1 MKAMNK
7 VLIAGASGLV
17 GFAAIRHFAA
27 LENWEVVGVSRRI
40 PAAVG
45 QVTFISVDL
54 QDQKRCREVFGQ
66 MTDVTHLIYAALYE
80 KPSLIQGWS
89 EPDQMETNLAMLKN
103 LFEPLNVAASL
114 QHVSLLQGTKA
125 YGAHLGSIRIPS
137 RERDPR
143 HPHANF
149 YWLQE
154 DYLRAKQA
162 GNRWCWTI
170 LRPQLV
176 VGEAVGGNL
185 NIIPAIGVFAA
196 IRKEASLPLCFP
208 GGPPFIFEA
217 VDAGLLA
224 RSFEWAATTSAC
236 ANQVFNI
243 TNGDV
248 FVWDEI
254 WPAIADALG
263 MEAGRPEPLCLR
275 HEMPKKA
282 TEWTGIVS
290 KYGLRSPA
298 DINAFVGESFEFAD
312 FCFGYGADKPPRP
325 AIVSTIKARQAGF
338 HDCID
343 TEDMFRKW
351 FQHFQDRRLLPP
363 R

>member
-1 MKAMNK
+1 MKK

-17 GFAAIRHFAA
+17 GFAAVHHFAE
-27 LENWEVVGVSRRI
+27 LEGWDVVGISRRI
-40 PAAVG
+40 PKTDG
-45 QVTFISVDL
+45 RVTLISVDL
-54 QDQKRCREVFGQ
+54 HDTQRCREVFGK

-80 KPSLIQGWS
+80 KPSLIRGWS
-89 EPDQMETNLAMLKN
+89 ERDQMETNLAMLKN
-103 LFEPLNVAASL
+103 LLEPLSAAADL

-125 YGAHLGSIRIPS
+125 YGAHLGPMRIPA

-143 HPHANF
+143 HQHANF

-162 GNRWCWTI
+162 GSRWRWTI

-176 VGEAVGGNL
+176 VGEAIGGNL

-196 IRKEASLPLCFP
+196 LSKEAGHPLSFP
-208 GGPPFIFEA
+208 GGQPFIFEA

-224 RSFEWAATTSAC
+224 RSFEWAATTPAC
-236 ANQVFNI
+236 ANEIFNI

-248 FVWDEI
+248 FVWHEI
-254 WPAIADALG
+254 WPVLADALG
-263 MEAGRPEPLCLR
+263 MEVGPPAPLCLR
-275 HEMPKKA
+275 HEMPKRA
-282 TEWTGIVS
+282 AEWAAIVR

-298 DINAFVGESFEFAD
+298 DIDAFVGESFEFAD
-312 FCFGYGADKPPRP
+312 FCFAYGADKPPRP
-325 AIVSTIKARQAGF
+325 AIVSSIKARQAGF
-338 HDCID
+338 HECMD
-343 TEDMFRKW
+343 TEDMFGKW
-351 FQHFQDRRLLPP
+351 VRHFQNDRLLPP